1 MEFIA
6 VGAMEVRLIATLHK
20 PCIEVAGHTVVT
32 QGISTVG
39 GDVDINHPI
48 AFKMVIF
55 SGWRAYDSIVGEYD
69 DTTVAIAYADFVF
82 STNHAEGVDA
92 TQAAFLDDEF
102 LVAIVKNAT
111 EVCYNH
117 FLTSG
122 HIGRAADDLLGLTF
136 AKINSRYMEMVAIGV
151 GLTGQHLSDIQSL
164 EAAFDGLNL
173 IQSINL

>member
-1 MEFIA
+1 
-6 VGAMEVRLIATLHK
+6 MEVRLIATLHK

-39 GDVDINHPI
+39 GDIDINHPI
-48 AFKMVIF
+48 TFKMVVF

-69 DTTVAIAYADFVF
+69 DTAVVIAYADLVF
-82 STNHAEGVDA
+82 SANHAEGVDA
-92 TQAAFLDDEF
+92 SQAALLDDEL
-102 LVAIVKNAT
+102 LVAIVKHAT
-111 EVCYNH
+111 EVGNNH

-122 HIGRAADDLLGLTF
+122 YIRRSADDLQ
-136 AKINSRYMEMVAIGV
+136 V
-151 GLTGQHLSDIQSL
+151 